1 MALIS
6 CPECKKEISDKSE
19 HCIECGAP
27 QHVILGDIKEKID
40 SEQKEYKVEI
50 DNSKSKKVNN
60 TNILK
65 RFFNL
70 EKKQIYLI
78 CFILWPLTCAFG
90 ITINDY
96 MLELTYGNVNQF
108 GKIPADSVMKGIMAG
123 LFSGGI
129 LLGVSYFIN
138 FLFSLFI
145 NSSKLTAPKVFLVI
159 TILWTAL
166 TIYGYGG
173 KFIKVLNLEKENVE
187 YINEEIKRLK
197 QSN

>member
-1 MALIS
+1 MTLIS
-6 CPECKKEISDKSE
+6 CPECKTKISDKSE

-27 QHVILGDIKEKID
+27 QHVILGNVKEKIG

-50 DNSKSKKVNN
+50 DNSESQKVNN
-60 TNILK
+60 TNIFK

-78 CFILWPLTCAFG
+78 CFILWPLTFAFG

-108 GKIPADSVMKGIMAG
+108 GKIPGDSVMKGIMAG

-129 LLGVSYFIN
+129 LLGVSYFIYN
-138 FLFSLFI
+138 LFFLFI
-145 NSSKLTAPKVFLVI
+145 NSSKFTTPKIFLAI
-159 TILWTAL
+159 TILWTAF
-166 TIYGYGG
+166 TIYAYGG
-173 KFIKVLNLEKENVE
+173 RFIKVLNLEKENIE
-187 YINEEIKRLK
+187 YFNEEIKKLLK
-197 QSN
+197 